1 MGVACGALDSN
12 WIGTGVRVPREQR
25 PRVSVVWAQSLMSI
39 DCIRSFF
46 PLWAFRRFF
55 PPPKHE
61 LASLVAVMQPS
72 HI

>member
-1 MGVACGALDSN
+1 MPEGCLKGAHEGAHEGAQRSARSAVGAACAALDSN

-46 PLWAFRRFF
+46 LR
-55 PPPKHE
+55 
-61 LASLVAVMQPS
+61 L
-72 HI
+72 